1 MTTVAKGWAHWAMC
15 AVLAGALHAASLAG
29 DVAVTPTSV
38 DGVVVSISPAAVGQ
52 DVQATIAVNASAPP
66 QVGQQ
71 TLVSEALTYSYAWSF
86 SPDGSIGSV
95 DPPPNQ
101 QPSSQSNSS
110 ATGSFPTPGQKTISV
125 TVTIGG
131 TADYSW
137 VDADGNTQT
146 VTLGVSGSSPFQIDV
161 DVYQADAISITPLDK
176 FSINKTGITVYA
188 FVSSLGA
195 PVSGVTVTFS
205 GGLSFSST
213 TAATSVT
220 QKLS

>member
-1 MTTVAKGWAHWAMC
+1 MTTVAKGRAHWAIC
-15 AVLAGALHAASLAG
+15 AVLAGALHAAALAG

-38 DGVVVSISPAAVGQ
+38 DGVVVNISPAAVGQ

-71 TLVSEALTYSYAWSF
+71 TLVSEALTYEYTWSF
-86 SPDGSIGSV
+86 SPDGSIDSV
-95 DPPPNQ
+95 SPSQN
-101 QPSSQSNSS
+101 PSSQTSS
-110 ATGSFPTPGQKTISV
+110 TATGSFPTPGEKTISV

-137 VDADGNTQT
+137 VDADGNAQT
-146 VTLGVSGSSPFQIDV
+146 VTLGVSGSAQFQIDV

-176 FSINKTGITVYA
+176 FSINKTGISVSA
-188 FVSSLGA
+188 FVSCLGA